1 MNAVKEI
8 IDNPIAGVYN
18 LSSFSETVENISVYV
33 GNLLNAKI
41 QETSNIS
48 GSYDFTMNT
57 DKFKSTYN
65 FEFKESINT
74 IVDEISNKFEKT
86 EFSNRNKFIKYE

>member
-1 MNAVKEI
+1 M
-8 IDNPIAGVYN
+8 
-18 LSSFSETVENISVYV
+18 ENISVYV

-41 QETSNIS
+41 QETINIS
-48 GSYDFTMNT
+48 GSYDFIMNT
-57 DKFKSTYN
+57 DKFKSIYN